1 MPFTH
6 MNQFYPFNDCEY
18 MKNHICKLRFLR
30 NEYESDLRCDGH
42 YLSSNE
48 SEAVIWT
55 YDLFLSV

>member
-1 MPFTH
+1 MKIPFTH

-42 YLSSNE
+42 CLSSSE
-48 SEAVIWT
+48 SEAVI
-55 YDLFLSV
+55 